1 MAVNRKQAEKRIGE
15 LTEQLHHHNY
25 RYYILDDPE
34 VTDADYDRLFDELT
48 QLEERFPELKRE
60 DSPIQR
66 VGAQPSD
73 RFDSVKHSV
82 PMLSLNKATKPEEF
96 EDFDRRV
103 HEMLSGDPEKIEYVT
118 EPKLDGLA
126 IELVYEN
133 GTFTLGSTRGD
144 GTTGEVIT
152 NNLRT
157 VKSIPLKLRNCDVP
171 LLEVRGE
178 IILTK
183 PDFARINSEREK
195 AGLELYANPRNTAAG
210 SVRQLDPKVTA
221 ARPLIFF
228 AYGVGQM
235 ARIEI
240 ASEWELLDYLTGIG
254 FQVTPNARLVED
266 RGEVREEYDNLGE
279 KRANLEFDIDGMVV
293 KVNSIR
299 QQEKLGAL
307 SRSPRWAIAMK
318 FPPQQEETIVEDI
331 AVQVGRTGILTPVAH
346 LKPVRVGGVEVK
358 RASLHNY
365 DEVVRKDIR
374 IGDHVIVQRAGDVI
388 PEVVKPLTDK
398 RTGKETKFSM
408 PRKCPVCDT
417 PVSRIEDEAYH
428 RCTNLRCSAQVLER
442 IIHFASKGGVDVDG
456 LGPKLIEQF
465 LQKEMIGDFSDLYY
479 LKKDDVV
486 GLERMAEKSADNLM
500 AALEQSKSA
509 DLPHLVYALGIN
521 NVGEYVAG
529 VLAAQFGS
537 LDKIASVGQEE
548 LSQIE
553 GIGPIVA
560 QSIVDFFANKENQS
574 VLEKLKKAWGEL
586 PTYEIFTGPKP
597 LDGKTFVLT
606 GGLEKYTREQS
617 KKIIQD
623 LGGKVASSVS
633 KKTDF
638 VVAGSDPG
646 SKYEKA
652 QKLNIAILSEQ
663 DFLKLVGEA

>member
-25 RYYILDDPE
+25 HYYILDDPE
-34 VTDADYDRLFDELT
+34 ITDADYDRLFDELV
-48 QLEERFPELKRE
+48 QLEEHFPELKRK
-60 DSPIQR
+60 DSPTQR

-73 RFDSVKHSV
+73 RFESVKHSV
-82 PMLSLNKATKPEEF
+82 PMLSLNKATKPDEF

-126 IELVYEN
+126 VELVYEN

-157 VKSIPLKLRNCDVP
+157 VKSIPLRLRDSDAP

-228 AYGVGQM
+228 AYGVG
-235 ARIEI
+235 RTNGIEI
-240 ASEWELLDYLTGIG
+240 ATEWELLEYLTGIG

-266 RGEVREEYDNLGE
+266 RSEVRTEYDRLGGE
-279 KRANLEFDIDGMVV
+279 RKDLEFDIDGMVV
-293 KVNSIR
+293 KVNSVR

-346 LKPVRVGGVEVK
+346 LKPVRVSGVEVK

-365 DEVVRKDIR
+365 DEVMRKDIR
-374 IGDHVIVQRAGDVI
+374 VGDHVIVQRAGDVI

-398 RTGKETKFSM
+398 RTGKEKKFVM
-408 PRKCPVCDT
+408 PSKCPVCGM

-442 IIHFASKGGVDVDG
+442 IIHYASKGGVDVDG

-465 LQKEMIGDFSDLYY
+465 LLKEMISDFADLYY
-479 LKKDDVV
+479 LKKDDVLN
-486 GLERMAEKSADNLM
+486 LERMAEKSADNLI
-500 AALEQSKSA
+500 AALEQSQKA
-509 DLPHLVYALGIN
+509 DLPHLIYALGIN

-529 VLAAQFGS
+529 VLASQFGS
-537 LDKIASVGQEE
+537 LDRIASAYQED
-548 LSQIE
+548 LSEIE

-560 QSIVDFFANKENQS
+560 QSIVDFFANKENQA
-574 VLEKLKKAWGEL
+574 VLEKLTKAWGKL
-586 PTYEIFTGPKP
+586 PTYEIASGPKP

-606 GGLEKYTREQS
+606 GGLEKYTREQA

-623 LGGKVASSVS
+623 LGGKVSSSVS
-633 KKTDF
+633 KKTDY